1 MRMRARI
8 VRLTLATVL
17 AGCASAGLVA
27 QQPAARFVPAP
38 PPAFTDPARVQLLT
52 SALPGLDPI
61 FRRFVETAHAPG
73 MAWGVLIDGK
83 LVHTGSTGVR
93 DVASK
98 APIDANTVFRIASM
112 TKSFTALSILKLR
125 DEGKLGLDDPAEKY
139 VPQLKGLTYPTADSP
154 RITIRHLLSHAE
166 GFPED
171 NPWGDRQLSAT
182 DQQMT
187 EMIERGIPF
196 SNPPSQAYEYSNFG
210 FAILGRIV
218 SVVSGVPYRDYVQKS
233 ILTPLGMTSTT
244 FEPSRVS
251 PDRLAHG
258 YRFEDGTWKEEPM
271 LADGSFGA
279 MGGLLTST
287 NDLSKWVG
295 FLMSAW
301 PARDEADTGPVRRS
315 SVREMQQVWRPS
327 PAVVRRESVDAPIY
341 LNTGGYGFGLR
352 IWQSCDQRH
361 LVAHG
366 GGLPGFGSHMRWLP
380 EHGVGIITLVNL
392 TYSGASSAVDAA
404 VDALAA
410 TGGLQP
416 RAPQPAP
423 ALIDAQKAV
432 NRLIAGWDDTLADR
446 VAAVNLFLDESKDRR
461 RARFDGLRAQL
472 GTCRPDAPIDAENAL
487 RGTWRLRCD
496 RGDLRVAIT
505 LAPTMPPTV
514 QFLSATPVVAPRGAF
529 AAAIDKLVSQVGRP
543 DAGVLAGLLAP
554 GVDAAGLQA
563 QLAAAA
569 SWGACRAGTV
579 ESGNG
584 VGTVAMRLSCGR
596 GALVVNAS
604 FDEKA
609 NRLTRVSLVPA
620 SGTTCVP

>member
-1 MRMRARI
+1 MMMRARI
-8 VRLTLATVL
+8 VRLTLATAL
-17 AGCASAGLVA
+17 ACCASAGLVA
-27 QQPAARFVPAP
+27 QQPAPGFVPAP
-38 PPAFTDPARVQLLT
+38 PPVFTNPGRTQLLT
-52 SALPGLDPI
+52 SALPGLDPV

-98 APIDANTVFRIASM
+98 APIDADTVFRIASM

-125 DEGKLGLDDPAEKY
+125 DEGKLSLDDPAEKY
-139 VPQLKGLTYPTADSP
+139 VPQLKSLRYPTADSP

-171 NPWGDRQLSAT
+171 NPWGDRQLAAT
-182 DQQMT
+182 DQQMN

-196 SNPPSQAYEYSNFG
+196 STPPSHAYEYSNFG

-218 SVVSGVPYRDYVQKS
+218 SVVSGMPYRDYVQKS

-244 FEPSRVS
+244 FDPSRA
-251 PDRLAHG
+251 PADRLAHG

-279 MGGLLTST
+279 MGGMLTSI

-301 PARDEADTGPVRRS
+301 PARDDADMDPVRRS
-315 SVREMQQVWRPS
+315 SVREMQQVWRPA
-327 PAVVRRESVDAPIY
+327 PAVVRRESGDAPFY
-341 LNTGGYGFGLR
+341 LNAGGYGFGLR
-352 IWQSCDQRH
+352 VWQSCDQRH
-361 LVAHG
+361 LVSHG

-416 RAPQPAP
+416 RVPQPAP
-423 ALIDAQKAV
+423 ALLDAQKAV
-432 NRLIAGWDDTLADR
+432 NALIAKWDDALADR
-446 VAAVNLFLDESKDRR
+446 VAAMNLFLDESKDRR
-461 RARFDGLRAQL
+461 KSRLDTLRAQV
-472 GTCRPDAPIDAENAL
+472 GTCKADGPIDAENAL
-487 RGTWRLRCD
+487 RGTWKLACE
-496 RGDLRVAIT
+496 RGALRVAIT

-514 QFLSATPVVAPRGAF
+514 QFLSVTSGVAPAG
-529 AAAIDKLVSQVGRP
+529 GR
-543 DAGVLAGLLAP
+543 
-554 GVDAAGLQA
+554 
-563 QLAAAA
+563 
-569 SWGACRAGTV
+569 
-579 ESGNG
+579 
-584 VGTVAMRLSCGR
+584 
-596 GALVVNAS
+596 
-604 FDEKA
+604 
-609 NRLTRVSLVPA
+609 
-620 SGTTCVP
+620 TCVQ